1 MNTPQT
7 DEIIKYCEC
16 QFPATQGHIPLREMI
31 EKIEIENILLKDEVK
46 DLRERIEMDYWPLA

>member
-46 DLRERIEMDYWPLA
+46 DLRERIEMDY